1 MKVFEL
7 LAIPEL
13 AGMKLIAGEQGKDHE
28 IQTVNMMDAPDIV
41 HFLKPDVFL
50 VTTAYHFKDHP
61 GMLADLVAAMSE
73 RGCAVLGIKTKRFLQ
88 EVPMEVL
95 ELAEH
100 LSFPIIELPLEL
112 ALGEIVNH
120 TLRAILDQ
128 HARELTIAL
137 EVHKRF
143 TGVVMQGK
151 GIQPLLHELSKMIQ
165 HPVQMIDPRLKTQ
178 GRPGYGKIFSALAAA
193 LPARIPN
200 ESWSEPLLFSVLSNR
215 QTYHLFPMFIKEK
228 NIGYLAVH
236 GEIERTDHLS
246 ALMIEQ
252 AINVISFAYM
262 KEQALKQHARSIRND
277 FFLHFLEGAFSSQ
290 EEIINR
296 AAEFSL
302 RNNQA
307 YICAAGKINDENRTA
322 DLDEI
327 YEFIEEE
334 IVSQTPHAHFFMKG
348 EHCLLLFEV
357 QESASN
363 PGIEA
368 VLRRIQEKVSACFQH
383 TISFGISNLCHTF
396 LQVKSAYHEA
406 VDALLHGKIYKKTA
420 CIQAYL
426 TKDVMELLRL
436 IPQEDLKS
444 FYAFALNGFS
454 GLKPEEQQTL
464 FATLSVYLETNCQ
477 ISETAKRLYV
487 HRNTVV
493 YRIEK
498 CEELLGKSIKD
509 PEVNLQL
516 RLSLRIKHLIE
527 TAG

>member
-13 AGMKLIAGEQGKDHE
+13 AGMKLIAGERGKDHE

-88 EVPMEVL
+88 EVPAEVL
-95 ELAEH
+95 ELADR
-100 LSFPIIELPLEL
+100 LSFPVIELPLEL
-112 ALGEIVNH
+112 SLGEIVNH
-120 TLRAILDQ
+120 TLRAILDK
-128 HARELTIAL
+128 HAQDLTIAL
-137 EVHKRF
+137 EAHKRF
-143 TGVVMQGK
+143 TAIIMK
-151 GIQPLLHELSKMIQ
+151 GRGIHPLLQELSKMIQ
-165 HPVQMIDPRLKTQ
+165 HPVQFIDPKTK
-178 GRPGYGKIFSALAAA
+178 GRTGYGQAFSVLESV

-215 QTYHLFPMFIKEK
+215 QTYHLFPMYIREK
-228 NIGYLAVH
+228 HIGYLAVY

-302 RNNQA
+302 PNHQA
-307 YICAAGKINDENRTA
+307 YICAVGKMDETTGTVHPDDVYA
-322 DLDEI
+322 L
-327 YEFIEEE
+327 IEEE
-334 IVSQTPHAHFFMKG
+334 ITAQMPHAHFFKKG
-348 EHCLLLFEV
+348 EHCILLFEAEETV
-357 QESASN
+357 LN
-363 PGIEA
+363 PVPSIEA
-368 VLRRIQEKVSACFQH
+368 VLRRIQENVSGYFQQ

-396 LQVKSAYHEA
+396 LQVKNAYKEA
-406 VDALLHGKIYKKTA
+406 ADALIHGRMYKKTA
-420 CIQAYL
+420 FIQAYL

-436 IPQEDLKS
+436 IPEDDLKN
-444 FYAFALNGFS
+444 FYTFALNGFT
-454 GLKPEEQQTL
+454 GLKPEEQQSL
-464 FATLSVYLETNCQ
+464 FATLSVFLETNCQ

-498 CEELLGKSIKD
+498 CEELLGKRIRD
-509 PEVNLQL
+509 PETNLQL
-516 RLSLRIKHLIE
+516 RLALRIKSLIE